1 MDLTETQQLMLGKL
15 GPRVK
20 YSVANKTDIPKILLI
35 KLGAVGDLVLVSPF
49 FDQLRKHFPHSEI
62 VLIVGRSSYAAVENN
77 PNIDRITLAD
87 DYVLYHGGLLARLTE
102 FFRLIV
108 KLRKEEFDL
117 AFILHRAWPFNLLA
131 YLTDT
136 PVRVGFGRGHE
147 RMFLTHP
154 TSVYKIQ
161 NERESYL
168 DLLRK
173 MNIPAVYKQTYYFL
187 SDEEKD
193 FLGLFLERYGIGSDE
208 EMIAISPGG
217 GDNAKST
224 MVTKRWPV
232 QNYIGLIQRI
242 QNDRPCRVILCG
254 GPCDREIT
262 SEIMESCPNCLD
274 VTDLSFGDMASLFCR
289 CSIFIGNDSAP
300 NHIASAMGIPCVG
313 IFGPTDPRQWA
324 PPEAHSSIVIHEVEC
339 HPCLKEGKF
348 PECSHMKCMTSIT
361 VEDVWHHL
369 KPILASTERV
379 SGEIV

>member
-15 GPRVK
+15 GSRVK

-313 IFGPTDPRQWA
+313 IWGPTDPRQWA
-324 PPEAHSSIVIHEVEC
+324 PPDAHSSIVIHEVEC

>member
-1 MDLTETQQLMLGKL
+1 MDLTETQQLMLGKV
-15 GPRVK
+15 GSRVK

-62 VLIVGRSSYAAVENN
+62 VLIVGRSSHAAVENN
-77 PNIDRITLAD
+77 PNIDRIILAD
-87 DYVLYHGGLLARLTE
+87 DYVLYHGRLLTRLLE
-102 FFRLIV
+102 FFRLIL

-117 AFILHRAWPFNLLA
+117 TFILHRAWSFNLLA
-131 YLTDT
+131 YLIGVQ
-136 PVRVGFGRGHE
+136 VRVGFGRGHE
-147 RMFLTHP
+147 GMFLTHP
-154 TSVYKIQ
+154 TSVHGVQ

-168 DLLRK
+168 DLLRG
-173 MNIPAVYKQTYYFL
+173 MNIPAVYEKTYYFL

-193 FLGLFLERYGIGSDE
+193 FLGLYLERYDIGSDE

-217 GDNAKST
+217 GDSAKST
-224 MVTKRWPV
+224 MATKRWPV
-232 QNYIGLIQRI
+232 ENYIGLIQRL

-254 GPCDREIT
+254 GPSDRKIANK
-262 SEIMESCPNCLD
+262 IIKSCPDCLD
-274 VTDLSFGDMASLFCR
+274 ITDLSFGDMASLFRR

-313 IFGPTDPRQWA
+313 IWGPTDPRQWA
-324 PPEAHSSIVIHEVEC
+324 PPDAHSSIVIHEVEC

-361 VEDVWHHL
+361 VEDVWNHV
-369 KPILASTERV
+369 V
-379 SGEIV
+379 SVMEQNPCR